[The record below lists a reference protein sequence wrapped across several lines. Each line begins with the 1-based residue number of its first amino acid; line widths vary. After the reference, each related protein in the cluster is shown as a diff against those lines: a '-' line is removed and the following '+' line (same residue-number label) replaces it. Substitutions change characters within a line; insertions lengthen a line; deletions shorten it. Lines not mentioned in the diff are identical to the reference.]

1 VGEHLNETESVYD
14 SSTKKHI
21 TKGLVVRGNFFINI
35 DSAEDGMRSIRSK
48 MESQFFR
55 PLTVYRKP
63 VPADVVDVNAKVPWL
78 SVNEFPPNVG
88 LTTVQELSKQC
99 LMMRLSHLYAVDEHE
114 TLSKPATVDFAK
126 LFAVKN
132 SVVSE
137 LTELTLTGTKEM
149 KSDESSAVAWKT
161 IDAADDWAPR
171 SLPVKGTSVV
181 LQTIEVRAFRVCF
194 AKGTALASPF
204 EGNVG
209 GDAGE
214 EAVE

>member
-1 VGEHLNETESVYD
+1 MLINKVRFVSILIHHNFQ
-14 SSTKKHI
+14 KK
-21 TKGLVVRGNFFINI
+21 KKK
-35 DSAEDGMRSIRSK
+35 K

-63 VPADVVDVNAKVPWL
+63 VPADVVDVNAK
-78 SVNEFPPNVG
+78 
-88 LTTVQELSKQC
+88 ELSKQC

-126 LFAVKN
+126 LFVVKN

-149 KSDESSAVAWKT
+149 KSFESSAVAWKT
-161 IDAADDWAPR
+161 TGAADDWAPP

-181 LQTIEVRAFRVCF
+181 LQAIEVRAFRVCF
-194 AKGTALASPF
+194 AKAS
-204 EGNVG
+204 
-209 GDAGE
+209 E
-214 EAVE
+214 EPVEPANARC